1 MTELTRLTAKLEKRL
16 KAFSDSL
23 GSQDA
28 AAILERLTDM
38 ELFGADMSALS
49 TSSQGVYP

>member
-1 MTELTRLTAKLEKRL
+1 MTALTRLTAKLEKRL

-28 AAILERLTDM
+28 AALLERLSDL
-38 ELFGADMSALS
+38 ELFGAEISTLS
-49 TSSQGVYP
+49 TSLQGVYP